1 MCVFEDALDY
11 AMFTECALEALSAVS
26 VDIFAFCLM
35 PNHFHMLVR
44 PSADRDLSHFMQL
57 MTMRH
62 SKRWHRRRESKGG
75 GALYQGRFRAF
86 PVQTDRY
93 FYAACRYVEA
103 NPLRARL
110 VQRAE
115 DWPWSSLAQRVKNCH
130 GLPLAN
136 WPILQPSDWATTVNV
151 SQKHEEI
158 RQLRKSAHSNIPFG
172 PPAWITRT
180 AVLLGSD
187 AGLRRPGPR

>member
-1 MCVFEDALDY
+1 
-11 AMFTECALEALSAVS
+11 MFIECALEALATVS

-44 PSADRDLSHFMQL
+44 PADDPHLSHFMKL

-62 SKRWHRRRESKGG
+62 SKRWHRRRKSKGG

-86 PVQTDRY
+86 PVETDRY

-115 DWPWSSLAQRVKNCH
+115 DWPWSSLNQRVKNCDV
-130 GLPLAN
+130 LPLAT
-136 WPILQPSDWATTVNV
+136 WPILQPSDWPTTVNA
-151 SQKHEEI
+151 SQRAQEI
-158 RQLRKSAHSNIPFG
+158 RQLRKSAYSNTPFG
-172 PPAWITRT
+172 TPAWVAST
-180 AVLLGSD
+180 AGLLGSERS
-187 AGLRRPGPR
+187 LHRPGPR